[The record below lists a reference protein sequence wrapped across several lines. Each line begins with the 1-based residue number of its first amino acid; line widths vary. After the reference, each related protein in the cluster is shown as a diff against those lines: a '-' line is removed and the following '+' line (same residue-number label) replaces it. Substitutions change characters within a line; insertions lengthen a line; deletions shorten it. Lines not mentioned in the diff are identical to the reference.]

1 VFGVITFVHFCY
13 FKKLNSFFVS
23 DENVEFVMFISN
35 TLQNVFV
42 LLFTTNVYT
51 YAEKLIV
58 SDT

>member
-1 VFGVITFVHFCY
+1 
-13 FKKLNSFFVS
+13 LNSFFVS